1 MMKKLAALVLALAMV
16 LSMTAVAFAE
26 NPPAEFENNNEEG
39 VAGNWTNP
47 DKPTGQGNKI
57 NIKKEIIAFN
67 PNATD
72 VHAPVVTY
80 TYTVTPAAVSG
91 KTVTDDGEDHL
102 PENEDN
108 PVTAPVNAGPT
119 AGLVVIGTT
128 AGTAGTAQSAAVGT
142 LIFTNTS
149 TWNTA
154 ADGQTNEYDIT
165 LDFSEVSF
173 EKAGVYRYQIAETI
187 SAASYDV
194 IAMEDGE
201 FDTVFL
207 DVYVDGNGD
216 IYGYVCMNGN
226 ENEVDPDTQ
235 TKINGFVDGT
245 PADGS
250 DKYYTYD
257 LVLSK
262 DVVGDGYAVNTAFPF
277 TVIFDNTIGYTSS
290 FTIEQ
295 NVGSGS
301 TGLTTLTGVPT
312 DWNAV
317 VKVTDGNAETNQTAG
332 DITIKGIPAGVD
344 VKVYETNNVAGV
356 TYTVATSVNGGEAQ
370 TDNNVISG
378 STPGSAVAQTNKADH
393 ESTQKTVDTTKYTA
407 VDKKQ
412 TVKITNTL
420 LLISPT
426 GVVLRIAPYV
436 LILIVGVAVLL
447 IGFRR
452 RKASAK
458 ED

>member
-1 MMKKLAALVLALAMV
+1 M
-16 LSMTAVAFAE
+16 
-26 NPPAEFENNNEEG
+26 
-39 VAGNWTNP
+39 
-47 DKPTGQGNKI
+47 
-57 NIKKEIIAFN
+57 
-67 PNATD
+67 
-72 VHAPVVTY
+72 
-80 TYTVTPAAVSG
+80 
-91 KTVTDDGEDHL
+91 
-102 PENEDN
+102 
-108 PVTAPVNAGPT
+108 
-119 AGLVVIGTT
+119 
-128 AGTAGTAQSAAVGT
+128 
-142 LIFTNTS
+142 
-149 TWNTA
+149 
-154 ADGQTNEYDIT
+154 
-165 LDFSEVSF
+165 
-173 EKAGVYRYQIAETI
+173 
-187 SAASYDV
+187 
-194 IAMEDGE
+194 
-201 FDTVFL
+201 
-207 DVYVDGNGD
+207 
-216 IYGYVCMNGN
+216 
-226 ENEVDPDTQ
+226 
-235 TKINGFVDGT
+235 
-245 PADGS
+245 
-250 DKYYTYD
+250 
-257 LVLSK
+257 
-262 DVVGDGYAVNTAFPF
+262 
-277 TVIFDNTIGYTSS
+277 
-290 FTIEQ
+290 
-295 NVGSGS
+295 
-301 TGLTTLTGVPT
+301 TTLTGVPT

-344 VKVYETNNVAGV
+344 VKVYDTNKVAGV